1 MAEARTYQETH
12 PWLKFQ
18 LDLRRLDYTLWFQL
32 GEVKAKCEQVA
43 GVPLLPDVEEYL
55 HQVFLAK
62 GALATTAIEGNT
74 LSEKD
79 AIELIRGEL
88 ELPPSKEYLGR
99 EIRNIVNACN
109 NIPEG
114 ILSGE
119 LSELT
124 VNRIKEL
131 NALVLHDLPLKE
143 GVSPGQIRNYDVGVG
158 RYRGAPQQDCE
169 YLLTKLC
176 SWLNIESFLPNE
188 ELRIASGVLKA
199 IVAHLYLAWIHPFG
213 DGNGR
218 TARLVEFQLLLL
230 SGVPTAAAHLL
241 SNHYNQTRT
250 EYYRQLDLASKSGGD
265 VFPFIQYALQGLSDG
280 LDEQLQTIRAQ
291 QFHVFWMNH
300 VHSSFRQKV
309 TPTDLRRRQLVV
321 DLSEETEPVPIVQLR
336 YLSPRIAE
344 AYAGKTDRTIRRDVN
359 VLERMDLI
367 RKSFE
372 GVEINRELMSA
383 FLSPVIER
391 EQTRDSS

>member
-1 MAEARTYQETH
+1 MAETRTYQETH

-18 LDLRRLDYTLWFQL
+18 LDLRRLDYTLWIQL
-32 GEVKAKCEQVA
+32 GEVQAKCEQVA

-74 LSEKD
+74 LSEQD
-79 AIELIRGEL
+79 ALDLVRGEL
-88 ELPPSKEYLGR
+88 ELPPSKEFLGK

-109 NIPEG
+109 DIPEG
-114 ILSGE
+114 IISGE
-119 LSELT
+119 HLKLT
-124 VNRIKEL
+124 VDRIKEL
-131 NALVLHDLPLKE
+131 NALVLHDLPLTE
-143 GVSPGQIRNYDVGVG
+143 GVSPQLIRDYDVGVG
-158 RYRGAPQQDCE
+158 RYRGAPHKDCE
-169 YLLTKLC
+169 YLLMKLC
-176 SWLNIESFLPNE
+176 TWLNVESLLPNK
-188 ELRIASGVLKA
+188 ELKIASGVLKA

-241 SNHYNQTRT
+241 SNHYNLTRT

-265 VFPFIQYALQGLSDG
+265 VFPFIQYALQGLRDG

-309 TPTDLRRRQLVV
+309 TPTDLRRRQLGV
-321 DLSEETEPVPIVQLR
+321 DLSDETEPVPIVQLR
-336 YLSPRIAE
+336 YVSPRIAE

-367 RKSFE
+367 RRSNE

-383 FLSPVIER
+383 FLSPVIAR
-391 EQTRDSS
+391 AQANDSS

>member
-1 MAEARTYQETH
+1 MTENRIYQETH
-12 PWLKFQ
+12 PWISFQ
-18 LDLRRLDYTLWFQL
+18 LDLRRFDYTLWFQL
-32 GEVKAKCEQVA
+32 GEVQAKCEQVA

-74 LSEKD
+74 LSEED
-79 AIELIRGEL
+79 ALGLVRGEL
-88 ELPPSKEYLGR
+88 ELPPSKEYLGN
-99 EIRNIVNACN
+99 EIRNIVRACN

-119 LSELT
+119 LAELT
-124 VNRIKEL
+124 VDRIVEL
-131 NALVLHDLPLKE
+131 NALVLHDLPLRE
-143 GVSPGQIRNYDVGVG
+143 DVSPGIIREHDVGVG
-158 RYRGAPQQDCE
+158 RYRGAPHQDCE
-169 YLLTKLC
+169 HLLKKLC
-176 SWLNIESFLPNE
+176 SWLNVESFLPNE

-241 SNHYNQTRT
+241 SNHYNLTRA

-265 VFPFIQYALQGLSDG
+265 VSPFIQYAMQGLNDA

-300 VHSSFRQKV
+300 VHNSFRQKV
-309 TPTDLRRRQLVV
+309 NATDLRRRQLVV
-321 DLSEETEPVPIVQLR
+321 DLSDETEPVPIARLR

-359 VLERMDLI
+359 VLEGMDLI
-367 RKSFE
+367 RRNYE

-383 FLSPVIER
+383 FLSPVIAR
-391 EQTRDSS
+391 EQTKDLS

>member
-1 MAEARTYQETH
+1 MAETRTYQETH
-12 PWLKFQ
+12 PWLTFQ

-32 GEVKAKCEQVA
+32 GEVQAKCEQVA

-79 AIELIRGEL
+79 ALDLVRGEL
-88 ELPPSKEYLGR
+88 ELPPSKEYLGK
-99 EIRNIVNACN
+99 EISNIVNVCN
-109 NIPEG
+109 DIPEG
-114 ILSGE
+114 IISGE
-119 LSELT
+119 LFELT
-124 VNRIKEL
+124 VDRIVEL
-131 NALVLHDLPLKE
+131 NALVLHDLPLNE
-143 GVSPGQIRNYDVGVG
+143 GVSPGVIRDYDVGVG
-158 RYRGAPQQDCE
+158 RYRGAPHQDCE
-169 YLLTKLC
+169 YLLAKLC
-176 SWLNIESFLPNE
+176 TWLNVESLLPDE
-188 ELRIASGVLKA
+188 ELKIASGVLKA

-241 SNHYNQTRT
+241 SNHYNLTRT

-265 VFPFIQYALQGLSDG
+265 VIPFIQYALQGLGDG

-300 VHSSFRQKV
+300 VHSSFRQKG

-336 YLSPRIAE
+336 YVSPRIAE

-359 VLERMDLI
+359 ALERMNLI
-367 RKSFE
+367 RRSFE

-383 FLSPVIER
+383 FPSPVIAR
-391 EQTRDSS
+391 EQTKDSS

>member
-1 MAEARTYQETH
+1 MTENRIYQETH
-12 PWLKFQ
+12 PWISFQ
-18 LDLRRLDYTLWFQL
+18 LDLRRFDYTLWFQL
-32 GEVKAKCEQVA
+32 GEVQAKCEQVA

-74 LSEKD
+74 LSEED
-79 AIELIRGEL
+79 ALGLVRGEL
-88 ELPPSKEYLGR
+88 ELPPSKEYLGN
-99 EIRNIVNACN
+99 EIRNIVRACN

-119 LSELT
+119 LAELT
-124 VNRIKEL
+124 VDRIVEL
-131 NALVLHDLPLKE
+131 NALVLHDLPLRE
-143 GVSPGQIRNYDVGVG
+143 DVSPGIIREHDVGVG
-158 RYRGAPQQDCE
+158 RYRGAPHQDCE
-169 YLLTKLC
+169 HLLKKLC
-176 SWLNIESFLPNE
+176 SWLNVESFLPNE

-241 SNHYNQTRT
+241 SNHYNLTRA

-265 VFPFIQYALQGLSDG
+265 VFPFIQYALQGLNDG

-300 VHSSFRQKV
+300 VHNSFRQKV
-309 TPTDLRRRQLVV
+309 NATDLRRRQLVV
-321 DLSEETEPVPIVQLR
+321 DLSDETEPVPIARLR

-359 VLERMDLI
+359 VLEGMDLI
-367 RKSFE
+367 RRNYE

-383 FLSPVIER
+383 FLSPVIAR
-391 EQTRDSS
+391 EQTKDLS

>member
-1 MAEARTYQETH
+1 MTENRIYQETH
-12 PWLKFQ
+12 PWISFQ
-18 LDLRRLDYTLWFQL
+18 LDLRRFDYTLWFQL
-32 GEVKAKCEQVA
+32 GEVQAKCEQVA

-74 LSEKD
+74 LSEED
-79 AIELIRGEL
+79 ALGLVRGEL
-88 ELPPSKEYLGR
+88 ELPPSKEYLGN
-99 EIRNIVNACN
+99 EIRNIVRACN

-114 ILSGE
+114 ILSGD
-119 LSELT
+119 LAELT
-124 VNRIKEL
+124 VDRIVEL
-131 NALVLHDLPLKE
+131 NALDLHDLPLRE
-143 GVSPGQIRNYDVGVG
+143 DVSPGIIREHDVGVG
-158 RYRGAPQQDCE
+158 RYRGAPHQDCE
-169 YLLTKLC
+169 HLLEKLC
-176 SWLNIESFLPNE
+176 SWLNVESFLPNE

-241 SNHYNQTRT
+241 SNHYNLTRA

-265 VFPFIQYALQGLSDG
+265 VSPFIQYALQGLNDG

-300 VHSSFRQKV
+300 VHNSFRQKV
-309 TPTDLRRRQLVV
+309 NATDLRRRQLVV
-321 DLSEETEPVPIVQLR
+321 DLSDETDPVPIARLR

-344 AYAGKTDRTIRRDVN
+344 AYAGKTERTIRRDVN
-359 VLERMDLI
+359 VLEGMDLI
-367 RKSFE
+367 RRNYE

-383 FLSPVIER
+383 FLSPVIAR
-391 EQTRDSS
+391 EQTKDLS

>member
-1 MAEARTYQETH
+1 MAETRTYQETH
-12 PWLKFQ
+12 PWINFQ
-18 LDLRRLDYTLWFQL
+18 LDLRRVDYTLWFQL
-32 GEVKAKCEQVA
+32 GEVQAKCAQVA

-79 AIELIRGEL
+79 ALELVRGEL
-88 ELPPSKEYLGR
+88 ELPPSKEYLGQ
-99 EIRNIVNACN
+99 EIRNIVDACN

-124 VNRIKEL
+124 VDRIKEL
-131 NALVLHDLPLKE
+131 NALVLHDLPLRE
-143 GVSPGQIRNYDVGVG
+143 DVSPGLIRDYDVGVG

-176 SWLNIESFLPNE
+176 SWLNIESLLPNKE
-188 ELRIASGVLKA
+188 FKIASGALKA
-199 IVAHLYLAWIHPFG
+199 IIAHLYLAWIHPFG

-241 SNHYNQTRT
+241 SNHYNLTRT

-265 VFPFIQYALQGLSDG
+265 VVPFIKYALQGLNDG
-280 LDEQLQTIRAQ
+280 LNEQLQTIRAQ
-291 QFHVFWMNH
+291 QFHVFWINH

-309 TPTDLRRRQLVV
+309 SPTDLRRRQLVV
-321 DLSEETEPVPIVQLR
+321 DLSEETEPVPIVRLR

-367 RKSFE
+367 RRNYE
-372 GVEINRELMSA
+372 GIEINRELMSA
-383 FLSPVIER
+383 FLSPVIAR
-391 EQTRDSS
+391 EQTKDSS

>member
-1 MAEARTYQETH
+1 MTENRTYQETH
-12 PWLKFQ
+12 PWITFQ
-18 LDLRRLDYTLWFQL
+18 LDLRRIDYTLWFKL
-32 GEVKAKCEQVA
+32 GEVQAKCEQVA

-55 HQVFLAK
+55 HQVYLAK

-74 LSEKD
+74 LSEED
-79 AIELIRGEL
+79 ALGLVRGEL
-88 ELPPSKEYLGR
+88 ELPPSKEYLGK
-99 EIRNIVNACN
+99 EIRNIVRACN

-119 LSELT
+119 LAELT
-124 VNRIKEL
+124 VDRIIEL
-131 NALVLHDLPLKE
+131 NALVLHDLPQKE
-143 GVSPGQIRNYDVGVG
+143 DVSPGIIREHDVGVG
-158 RYRGAPQQDCE
+158 RYRGAPHQDCE
-169 YLLTKLC
+169 LLLEELC
-176 SWLNIESFLPNE
+176 SWLNVESFLPIE
-188 ELRIASGVLKA
+188 ELRIASEVLKS

-230 SGVPTAAAHLL
+230 SGAPTTAAHLL
-241 SNHYNQTRT
+241 SIHYNQTRT

-265 VFPFIQYALQGLSDG
+265 VLPFIQYALQGLKDG

-300 VHSSFRQKV
+300 VHNSFRQKV
-309 TPTDLRRRQLVV
+309 NATDLRRRQLVV
-321 DLSEETEPVPIVQLR
+321 DLSDETEPVPVARLR

-344 AYAGKTDRTIRRDVN
+344 AYAGKTDRTIRRDVT
-359 VLERMDLI
+359 VLEEMDLI
-367 RKSFE
+367 RRSYE

-383 FLSPVIER
+383 FLSPVILR
-391 EQTRDSS
+391 EQPEDSS

>member
-1 MAEARTYQETH
+1 MAETRTYQETH
-12 PWLKFQ
+12 PWINFQ
-18 LDLRRLDYTLWFQL
+18 LDLRRVDYTLWFQL
-32 GEVKAKCEQVA
+32 GEVQAKCEQVA

-74 LSEKD
+74 LSERD
-79 AIELIRGEL
+79 ALELVRGEL
-88 ELPPSKEYLGR
+88 ELPPSKEYLGQ
-99 EIRNIVNACN
+99 EIRNIVNVCN

-124 VNRIKEL
+124 VDRIKEL
-131 NALVLHDLPLKE
+131 NALVLHDLPLRE
-143 GVSPGQIRNYDVGVG
+143 DVSPGLIRDYDVGVG

-176 SWLNIESFLPNE
+176 SWLNIESLLPNE

-241 SNHYNQTRT
+241 SNHYNLTRT
-250 EYYRQLDLASKSGGD
+250 EYYRQLDLASKSGGN
-265 VFPFIQYALQGLSDG
+265 VLPFIQYALQGLRDG

-367 RKSFE
+367 RRNFE
-372 GVEINRELMSA
+372 GIEINRELMSA
-383 FLSPVIER
+383 FLSPVIAR
-391 EQTRDSS
+391 EQTKNSS

>member
-1 MAEARTYQETH
+1 MAETRTYQETH
-12 PWLKFQ
+12 PWINFQ
-18 LDLRRLDYTLWFQL
+18 LDLRRVDYTLWFQL
-32 GEVKAKCEQVA
+32 GEVQAKCEQVA

-74 LSEKD
+74 LSERD
-79 AIELIRGEL
+79 ALELVRGEL
-88 ELPPSKEYLGR
+88 ELPPSKEYLGQ
-99 EIRNIVNACN
+99 EIRNIVDACN
-109 NIPEG
+109 NIPED

-119 LSELT
+119 LFELT
-124 VNRIKEL
+124 VDRIKEL
-131 NALVLHDLPLKE
+131 NALVLRDLPLRE
-143 GVSPGQIRNYDVGVG
+143 DVSPGLIRDYDVGVG

-169 YLLTKLC
+169 YLLMKLC
-176 SWLNIESFLPNE
+176 SWLNIESLLPNKE
-188 ELRIASGVLKA
+188 FKIASGALKA
-199 IVAHLYLAWIHPFG
+199 IIAHLYLAWIHPFG

-241 SNHYNQTRT
+241 SNHYNLTRT

-265 VFPFIQYALQGLSDG
+265 VVPFIKYALQGLNDG
-280 LDEQLQTIRAQ
+280 LNEQLQTIRAQ
-291 QFHVFWMNH
+291 QFHVFWINH

-309 TPTDLRRRQLVV
+309 SPTDLRRRQLVV
-321 DLSEETEPVPIVQLR
+321 DLSEETEPVPIVRLR

-344 AYAGKTDRTIRRDVN
+344 AYAGKTDRTIQRDVN

-367 RKSFE
+367 RRNFE
-372 GVEINRELMSA
+372 GIEINRELMSA
-383 FLSPVIER
+383 FLSPVIAR
-391 EQTRDSS
+391 EQTKDSS

>member
-1 MAEARTYQETH
+1 MTENRIYQETH
-12 PWLKFQ
+12 PWISFQ
-18 LDLRRLDYTLWFQL
+18 LDLRRFDYTLWFQL
-32 GEVKAKCEQVA
+32 GEVQAKCEQVA
-43 GVPLLPDVEEYL
+43 GVPLLPDVEDYL

-74 LSEKD
+74 LSEED
-79 AIELIRGEL
+79 ALGLVRGEL
-88 ELPPSKEYLGR
+88 ELPPSKEYLGN
-99 EIRNIVNACN
+99 EIRNIVRACN

-114 ILSGE
+114 ILSGD
-119 LSELT
+119 LAELT
-124 VNRIKEL
+124 VDRIVEL
-131 NALVLHDLPLKE
+131 NALVLHDLPLRE
-143 GVSPGQIRNYDVGVG
+143 DVSPGIIREHDVGVG
-158 RYRGAPQQDCE
+158 RYRGAPHQDCE
-169 YLLTKLC
+169 HLLKKLC
-176 SWLNIESFLPNE
+176 SWLNVESFLPNE

-241 SNHYNQTRT
+241 SNHYNLTRA

-265 VFPFIQYALQGLSDG
+265 VSPFIQYALQGLNDG
-280 LDEQLQTIRAQ
+280 LDEQHQTIRAQ

-300 VHSSFRQKV
+300 VHNSFRQKV
-309 TPTDLRRRQLVV
+309 NATDLRRRQLVV
-321 DLSEETEPVPIVQLR
+321 DLSDETEPVPIARLR

-359 VLERMDLI
+359 VLEGMDLI
-367 RKSFE
+367 RRNYE

-383 FLSPVIER
+383 FLSPVIAR
-391 EQTRDSS
+391 EQTKDLS